1 MATTITANGINFPDG
16 SAGTPSIGGS
26 DTNTG
31 LFTGSDIIGFATGG
45 SERLKIDASGN
56 VNIANDSGKLRL
68 GASND
73 LQIYHNG
80 SHSYIVDSGTGNL
93 ILQTSK
99 LNINNAAGTEAL
111 IHATENGKVE
121 LYYDNSVKL
130 ETTSTGTVTTGVLA
144 VNDATSADAGNRIS
158 VGTSQ
163 DIRIYHIAGNDSYFR
178 NYTGD
183 TYLQGNNSGTVVNN
197 IKFENSNG
205 ATELYF
211 NSSKKFE
218 TTSTGA
224 KIDSGQLHIE
234 SASATTSDLDM
245 LIVDGGSAGFN
256 GNNDADTEYGIQF
269 KGCSFSTGTGIQQR
283 VGSQILMRKEGTW
296 NGASGGG
303 NECKTTIAFTNST
316 GLFTDG
322 TLAQVDRL
330 LINSDGNVQ
339 IPNDNAKL
347 QLGAS
352 QDLEIYHDGTYNRIA
367 ANAQIFLQN
376 KAANETYIAAYENGA
391 VELYHDNSKKF
402 ETYASGVF
410 VPDSANLAAGNS
422 QDIKI
427 RHDGSNSY
435 FQNDTGNLLIQPKA
449 GYNCLNLIT
458 SSNGGHV
465 ELYYDNAKKFETL
478 SYGAKVTGSL
488 TATNNINNES
498 DTGKLM
504 LGAGNDLQIYHD
516 GTHSYLDNSTGSFF
530 VKGDTIKLRG
540 KSADEDMIE
549 AFVNGAVRLYYDNTL
564 MLATI
569 NNGIKLHNG
578 GSSTLKFFDVNTST
592 IMMYTHS
599 VDLRWYDDVNNDN
612 IMQLSQNGDL
622 NIDGSYSNSGVDY
635 AEYFESTDGSAIA
648 IGTTVVLEDGK
659 VRAATSSETPIGVI
673 RPKTS
678 GTSVTGGVNQLNW
691 QGKYL
696 VDDYDGQVMES
707 AVHCTWTDNN
717 EVNQQCWKDRPPT
730 GVTIPSD
737 AVETTRE
744 RPKLNPLFD
753 ESKTY
758 VPRSERDEWN
768 CVGLLGQIP
777 ITKGQPTSSS
787 WIKMKDKN
795 STVEL
800 WMVK

>member
-31 LFTGSDIIGFATGG
+31 LFTGSDIVGFATGG

-73 LQIYHNG
+73 LQLYHDGTN
-80 SHSYIVDSGTGNL
+80 SYIQNSTGDL
-93 ILQTSK
+93 K
-99 LNINNAAGTEAL
+99 YKAAAQQFIGSND
-111 IHATENGKVE
+111 ENMIIANQNGAVE
-121 LYYDNSVKL
+121 LY
-130 ETTSTGTVTTGVLA
+130 
-144 VNDATSADAGNRIS
+144 
-158 VGTSQ
+158 
-163 DIRIYHIAGNDSYFR
+163 H
-178 NYTGD
+178 
-183 TYLQGNNSGTVVNN
+183 NN
-197 IKFENSNG
+197 
-205 ATELYF
+205 
-211 NSSKKFE
+211 SKKFE
-218 TTSTGA
+218 TTATGA
-224 KIDSGQLHIE
+224 TVSGAIIVN
-234 SASATTSDLDM
+234 SSVTATDLSTF
-245 LIVDGGSAGFN
+245 SAGL
-256 GNNDADTEYGIQF
+256 
-269 KGCSFSTGTGIQQR
+269 KTGTDDQKL
-283 VGSQILMRKEGTW
+283 VV
-296 NGASGGG
+296 GASDDLEIWHSS
-303 NECKTTIAFTNST
+303 NSNSYIKNST
-316 GLFTDG
+316 GELKLASANIALMNTDQSEKFIQCTG
-322 TLAQVDRL
+322 
-330 LINSDGNVQ
+330 
-339 IPNDNAKL
+339 
-347 QLGAS
+347 
-352 QDLEIYHDGTYNRIA
+352 
-367 ANAQIFLQN
+367 
-376 KAANETYIAAYENGA
+376 NGA
-391 VELYHDNSKKF
+391 VELYHDNVKHF
-402 ETYASGVF
+402 ETTSIGCKLF
-410 VPDSANLAAGNS
+410 D
-422 QDIKI
+422 
-427 RHDGSNSY
+427 
-435 FQNDTGNLLIQPKA
+435 NDTTAALQFANSA
-449 GYNCLNLIT
+449 GD
-458 SSNGGHV
+458 NGYVMAESTNIIGFKDSQAHWLVKGFKDAAV
-465 ELYYDNAKKFETL
+465 ELYYN
-478 SYGAKVTGSL
+478 
-488 TATNNINNES
+488 
-498 DTGKLM
+498 
-504 LGAGNDLQIYHD
+504 
-516 GTHSYLDNSTGSFF
+516 
-530 VKGDTIKLRG
+530 
-540 KSADEDMIE
+540 
-549 AFVNGAVRLYYDNTL
+549 NTL
-564 MLATI
+564 MLATVS
-569 NNGIKLHNG
+569 NGIKLHSG
-578 GSSTLKFFDVNTST
+578 GSSAVEFYDVNTST

-599 VDLRWYDDVNNDN
+599 VNLRWYDHVNDDN

-696 VDDYDGQVMES
+696 VDDYDGQIMES
-707 AVHCTWTDNN
+707 AVHCTWTDDN